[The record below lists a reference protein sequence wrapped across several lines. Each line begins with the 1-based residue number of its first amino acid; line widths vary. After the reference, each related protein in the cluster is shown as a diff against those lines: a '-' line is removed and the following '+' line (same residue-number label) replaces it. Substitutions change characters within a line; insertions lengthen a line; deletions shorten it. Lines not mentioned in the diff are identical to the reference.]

1 MIVSDIV
8 TQLSL
13 LLPPLTS
20 HFTDDVEVTG
30 ITSSGVVATAT
41 TAKKHNFKQ
50 GQPVAISGADT
61 PISSSI
67 TRVLTIGTIVTS
79 TDHDLTKRDD
89 QTLNITISG
98 ASSSIGSTAYNG
110 TFPVIEIPNRRTIKF
125 TMLNLGESPA
135 EGPIVLEKAESAF
148 RGYNGI
154 FSVTDVP
161 SPNSFTYTIQ
171 NSIPNAIGSS
181 IVARGNP
188 RISATVDAK
197 SANESYTKQNDG
209 DWWLFVSL
217 EDVAG
222 SKSRYI
228 QSDATDNQPRN
239 SEYRQQIIQ
248 PFTLYLF
255 IPTKDE
261 IAARAA
267 RDAAEVMFRSLTK
280 SLLFSSFD
288 SQLFVGNQGTVQ
300 FRNHGSVS
308 YQGTHYVHGYS
319 FEQTVDL
326 TFDDTV
332 GEDVSVA
339 LRNIIYT
346 LGPNFGTGDVIL
358 GADVDL
364 DETPLV

>member
-20 HFTDDVEVTG
+20 AFTDEVRVTG
-30 ITSSGVVATAT
+30 ITSNGTIATAT
-41 TAKKHNFKQ
+41 TADKHKLVQ
-50 GQPVAISGADT
+50 GQPVAISGANT
-61 PISSSI
+61 PISCSM
-67 TRVLTIGTIVTS
+67 TRVLSIMTLVTS
-79 TDHDLTKRDD
+79 TDHDLTKSSE
-89 QTLNITISG
+89 QTLNVTVSG
-98 ASSSIGSTAYNG
+98 ATNFLYNG
-110 TFPVIEIPNRRTIKF
+110 TFPVIEIPNRRTIKYNLGF
-125 TMLNLGESPA
+125 DLGESPA
-135 EGPIVLEKAESAF
+135 LGSTVLEKAESAF

-154 FSVTDVP
+154 FPVTEVP

-171 NSIPNAIGSS
+171 NAVPDAMGSS

-188 RISATVDAK
+188 RISATVDVK
-197 SANESYTKQNDG
+197 SANESYTKQNKG

-217 EDVAG
+217 EDVTG

-267 RDAAEVMFRSLTK
+267 RDAAEVMFRSITK
-280 SLLFSSFD
+280 SLLFSSFN

-346 LGPNFGTGDVIL
+346 LGPDFGTKEDIL